1 LEGELFLSE
10 TKSKISD
17 NRRGLAIP
25 LVMMF
30 CFCIMVMAMSLF
42 YFRKESKQQNVTNY
56 QFLQVNFLAQSA
68 TQHMLLKLSAFPQ
81 DAYDA
86 GVLSLG
92 YCPFRGIAFSASA
105 SPPLPGNI
113 DTGGLDV
120 FKSDVSVGSLPWL
133 IPDID
138 PADWQYGI
146 ASFEIISAYSDTARK
161 QTVLTAQVTSI
172 GEGNMRR
179 GNMGIRRERLIKTVQ
194 LTGQN

>member
-1 LEGELFLSE
+1 M
-10 TKSKISD
+10 SKTESKFTD
-17 NRRGLAIP
+17 YRQGLAIP
-25 LVMMF
+25 LVLMF
-30 CFCIMVMAMSLF
+30 CFCILVMAMSLF
-42 YFRKESKQQNVTNY
+42 YFRKESKQQNVNNF

-81 DAYDA
+81 DAYDS

-92 YCPFRGIAFSASA
+92 YCPCRGIAFSASA

-120 FKSDVSVGSLPWL
+120 FRSNVSIGSLPWL
-133 IPDID
+133 IPDIN

-146 ASFEIISAYSDTARK
+146 ASFEIISAYSDPARR
-161 QTVLTAQVTSI
+161 QTVLTAQITAI

-179 GNMGIRRERLIKTVQ
+179 GSMGNRRERLIKTVQ